1 MKSRQLSSCTSPLE
15 HRSDSSSSAFRQISS
30 SLSADIALQHPSDWS
45 ATPADLPPAPL
56 SHTHTPSLSH
66 TRARARVPRKR
77 RTRGAAATPL
87 DRFRA
92 LDALAKSTETTLLL
106 LLPLVLSCLSAFLF
120 CLPVLLFC
128 AFCPPLL
135 AEAESPLSLQASA
148 APVKVFEWTLGFHCA
163 QLFLGALGCGETDR
177 KFCLHQPSHNPQPP
191 PPAPPLRHPSSREA
205 GEASPRRKHCEI
217 LK

>member
-77 RTRGAAATPL
+77 RTGGAAATPL

-106 LLPLVLSCLSAFLF
+106 LLPLVLSCLSAFF
-120 CLPVLLFC
+120 SVSRSFFSVLSVRRSSLKLNHHW
-128 AFCPPLL
+128 AFRLQQRQSRSLNERSAFTALNYSSVHWDAERQTGSSASTNPPITLNL
-135 AEAESPLSLQASA
+135 HHQHHHSAIRAAEKPEKLHLVENT
-148 APVKVFEWTLGFHCA
+148 VKF
-163 QLFLGALGCGETDR
+163 
-177 KFCLHQPSHNPQPP
+177 
-191 PPAPPLRHPSSREA
+191 
-205 GEASPRRKHCEI
+205 
-217 LK
+217 